1 MILGRTF
8 VHPVF
13 DYLVIGGGLSLPV
26 ALFVITYGVSV
37 GGPAL
42 LGAPAGMLAA
52 LVFVSNNAHF
62 AASSLRLYTRPDAVR
77 HWPVL
82 TLGLPLVALGV
93 ASAAIALPEP
103 AGFALWILFQVWV
116 PYHYSAQ
123 AYGLSA
129 MYAYRSGSELGDGE
143 RRLLRWACLM
153 PFVWS
158 LLQLKGPTGQILGH
172 FGYADL
178 PLAGPLREGTSTV
191 LAATALVLPVAAFF
205 YLARRRGLRLPAISL
220 LIVATNAIWWVM
232 LMPIDAFFWATVFH
246 GLQYLAI
253 VTVFHVKERM
263 RDAAPEGATAR
274 GPVFHAVVFYAANVA
289 IGYALFE
296 LWPHLYALA
305 GLNLQKSVLLV
316 AAVINVHHFVV
327 DAYIWK
333 LRRDPNYR
341 TVVEH
346 ASVAP
351 VAPASVPVSVA

>member
-1 MILGRTF
+1 MIVGRAF
-8 VHPVF
+8 VTPLF

-26 ALFVITYGVSV
+26 AFFVIAYGVTV

-42 LGAPAGMLAA
+42 LGAPAGLLAA

-77 HWPVL
+77 RWPVL
-82 TLGLPLVALGV
+82 TLALPLIALGV

-129 MYAYRSGSELGDGE
+129 MYAYRSGCALGDGE

-158 LLQLKGPTGQILGH
+158 LLQLKGPTGQVLGH

-178 PLAGPLREGTSTV
+178 PLLGAFRESTSTV
-191 LAATALVLPVAAFF
+191 LAATALVLPLGAFF
-205 YLARRRGLRLPAISL
+205 HLTRRRGLRLPAISL

-253 VTVFHVKERM
+253 VTVFHVKERV
-263 RDAAPEGATAR
+263 REPGHGR
-274 GPVFHAVVFYAANVA
+274 GPVFHAVVFYGVNIAL
-289 IGYALFE
+289 GYALFE

-305 GLNLQKSVLLV
+305 GLNLQKSILLV
-316 AAVINVHHFVV
+316 AAVVNVHHFVV
-327 DAYIWK
+327 DAYIWR

-346 ASVAP
+346 A
-351 VAPASVPVSVA
+351 PVSASSLPVPIA